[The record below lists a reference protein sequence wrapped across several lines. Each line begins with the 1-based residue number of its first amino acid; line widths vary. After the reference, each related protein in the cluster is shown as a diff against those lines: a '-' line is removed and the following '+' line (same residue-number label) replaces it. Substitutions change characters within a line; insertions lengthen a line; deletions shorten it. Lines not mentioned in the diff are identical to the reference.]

1 MFIYC
6 RDWRAGKITENC
18 VLSFHSKTTI
28 CWCFL
33 ERVLTVWRYLNN
45 YSVWGTAQLCYHTAS
60 VIIYSD
66 CAWVEMEG
74 LIHYTLT
81 GNIYF
86 PIGAEKLHERKLR
99 KQITTSCACHLRM
112 WLQLETDQQID
123 SFKKILSVYLVRK
136 DNFILVSSSDKCKT
150 HKAKLNK
157 ASTCCFLLFFN
168 CMPWQ
173 HF

>member
-6 RDWRAGKITENC
+6 WDWQADKITENC
-18 VLSFHSKTTI
+18 VLSFHSETTI

-33 ERVLTVWRYLNN
+33 ERVLTVWRYFNN
-45 YSVWGTAQLCYHTAS
+45 YSMWGTAQLCYHTVS

-74 LIHYTLT
+74 VVHYTLT
-81 GNIYF
+81 GNIYSH
-86 PIGAEKLHERKLR
+86 ICAEKLHEMKLR

-112 WLQLETDQQID
+112 WLHLEMDQQTN
-123 SFKKILSVYLVRK
+123 SFKKNPFVDLVRK
-136 DNFILVSSSDKCKT
+136 HYFILVSFLDKSKK

-157 ASTCCFLLFFN
+157 NQHMLLLIIF
-168 CMPWQ
+168 
-173 HF
+173 